1 MCRPR
6 VRSSI
11 GRDEN
16 AGRERDMISTAI
28 DGYPLRDREQDWPPL
43 PEPEHRPLHRAVLA
57 ALGPLDGQRLLD
69 VGCGVGLFLRAAEH
83 RGALVAGTDTA
94 VERLEIARWA
104 LPDADLRVGGLVEEG
119 DALPFDNGTFD
130 VVTAGTSVHNGAD
143 RTAVL
148 TELVRV
154 VRPGGRVAV
163 GGWVRPSGC
172 WAETFAGHLRRL
184 ALLGPATGAAGGL
197 CGLGAL
203 RTAGL
208 TPLADG
214 EVRFRVSYPSLG
226 AAWTA
231 MLGSEQ
237 ILRAIRLAGELPVRD
252 AFRASV
258 ADAADAVAADGAV
271 RLPKAFRYAVAATP
285 APTMWTPD
293 NESAPVSDS
302 PGGGTSNTHRRGHG

>member
-1 MCRPR
+1 MWFPAARA
-6 VRSSI
+6 SI
-11 GRDEN
+11 GLDGTG
-16 AGRERDMISTAI
+16 GRERDMISTAT

-43 PEPEHRPLHRAVLA
+43 PEPEHRPLHRAILA

-104 LPDADLRVGGLVEEG
+104 LPDADLRVGGLVDDG

-130 VVTAGTSVHNGAD
+130 VVTAGTSVHHGAD

-184 ALLGPATGAAGGL
+184 GMLGPATGAEGELRGL
-197 CGLGAL
+197 DGAL

-208 TPLADG
+208 SPVASGD
-214 EVRFRVSYPSLG
+214 VRFAAVYPSLG
-226 AAWTA
+226 AAWTT

-237 ILRAIRLAGELPVRD
+237 ILRAVRLAGERPVRD
-252 AFRASV
+252 AFCASV
-258 ADAADAVAADGAV
+258 MDAVTIDGSI
-271 RLPKAFRYAVAATP
+271 RLPKAFRYAVATTP
-285 APTMWTPD
+285 GVQHVGA
-293 NESAPVSDS
+293 
-302 PGGGTSNTHRRGHG
+302 R

>member
-1 MCRPR
+1 
-6 VRSSI
+6 
-11 GRDEN
+11 
-16 AGRERDMISTAI
+16 MISTAI
-28 DGYPLRDREQDWPPL
+28 DGFPLRDREQDWPPL
-43 PEPEHRPLHRAVLA
+43 SEPEHRPLHRAILS
-57 ALGPLDGQRLLD
+57 ALGPLHGQRLLD

-104 LPDADLRVGGLVEEG
+104 LPDADLRVGGLVRG

-130 VVTAGTSVHNGAD
+130 VVTASTSVHHGAD

-172 WAETFAGHLRRL
+172 WAEMFADHLRRL
-184 ALLGPATGAAGGL
+184 GLLAPATEAVE
-197 CGLGAL
+197 
-203 RTAGL
+203 
-208 TPLADG
+208 LADG
-214 EVRFRVSYPSLG
+214 LDSALRAARLTVLASGDVRFRAAYPSIG

-237 ILRAIRLAGELPVRD
+237 MLRAIRIAGERPVRD
-252 AFRASV
+252 AFVSSV
-258 ADAADAVAADGAV
+258 MDEIAVDGTVA
-271 RLPKAFRYAVAATP
+271 LPKAFRYAVATTP
-285 APTMWTPD
+285 G
-293 NESAPVSDS
+293 VHHV
-302 PGGGTSNTHRRGHG
+302 GGG

>member
-1 MCRPR
+1 
-6 VRSSI
+6 
-11 GRDEN
+11 
-16 AGRERDMISTAI
+16 MISTAI
-28 DGYPLRDREQDWPPL
+28 DGFPLRDREQDWPPL
-43 PEPEHRPLHRAVLA
+43 PEPEHRPLHRAILS

-104 LPDADLRVGGLVEEG
+104 LPDADLRVGGLVRG

-130 VVTAGTSVHNGAD
+130 VVTASTSVHHGAD

-172 WAETFAGHLRRL
+172 WAEVFAGHLRRL
-184 ALLGPATGAAGGL
+184 GLLAPSTGADDAL
-197 CGLGAL
+197 DGAL
-203 RTAGL
+203 RTEGL
-208 TPLADG
+208 TVLASGD
-214 EVRFRVSYPSLG
+214 VRFCSAYPSIG
-226 AAWTA
+226 SAWTA

-237 ILRAIRLAGELPVRD
+237 MLRAIRIAGERPVRD
-252 AFRASV
+252 AFVSSV
-258 ADAADAVAADGAV
+258 MDAIAVDGTVA
-271 RLPKAFRYAVAATP
+271 LPKAFRYAVATTP
-285 APTMWTPD
+285 VSTMWAPD
-293 NESAPVSDS
+293 NESRSVTDS
-302 PGGGTSNTHRRGHG
+302 HDG

>member
-1 MCRPR
+1 MCRAR
-6 VRSSI
+6 GRSSI
-11 GRDEN
+11 DRDEN
-16 AGRERDMISTAI
+16 AGRERDMISTVI
-28 DGYPLRDREQDWPPL
+28 DEYPLRDREQDWPPL
-43 PEPEHRPLHRAVLA
+43 PEPEHRPLHKAVLA

-83 RGALVAGTDTA
+83 HGALVAGTDTA

-130 VVTAGTSVHNGAD
+130 VVTAGTSVHSGAD
-143 RTAVL
+143 RAAVL

-172 WAETFAGHLRRL
+172 WAEAFAGHLRRL
-184 ALLGPATGAAGGL
+184 ALLGPATGADGVVGADDSADSVYDGGL
-197 CGLGAL
+197 DAAL

-208 TPLADG
+208 TPLANG
-214 EVRFRVSYPSLG
+214 EVRFRVGYPSLG

-237 ILRAIRLAGELPVRD
+237 ILRAIRLAGEQPVRA
-252 AFRASV
+252 AFHASV
-258 ADAADAVAADGAV
+258 AAATDAVTADGAV
-271 RLPKAFRYAVAATP
+271 RLPKAFRYAVATTP
-285 APTMWTPD
+285 GVHHVDPRPRI
-293 NESAPVSDS
+293 
-302 PGGGTSNTHRRGHG
+302 G